1 MRRFVIYARV
11 GAGVMLIVC
20 WGLVDSP
27 LSGVAWLLALIA
39 LSAVRYRLA
48 PYKWLIAAETAI
60 CIGYAFLWL
69 PSLLGLWIPVI
80 GLLEIRWETE
90 EKELLLKAIEDRGE
104 RLKLQSSV
112 DAAARETQNAARLA
126 EMAERS
132 RIAQDIHDS
141 VGHEISG
148 ASIAL
153 QTAIRLYERNDERA
167 GELLE
172 QSAKRLEK
180 ASEHLREAVHNLKPS
195 RVVGVGT
202 LHDLCD
208 DFDFCEIRFETSGD
222 FSGVLHWRLLA
233 ANLKETLTNITRH
246 SEATLVT
253 VRLDANA
260 DYIRMQVSDNGQT
273 RQAAQGKA
281 AQGKT
286 EQGKTTQ
293 GKTAPGSQT
302 LLAAGKKSLSAG
314 QYPLADPALNI
325 GLGLT
330 GMRER
335 VRAAGGTLTISADN
349 GFTVV
354 TVLPRS

>member
-1 MRRFVIYARV
+1 MRHFAIYARV

-39 LSAVRYRLA
+39 ISAVRYRVA
-48 PYKWLIAAETAI
+48 PYKWLIAAETAV
-60 CIGYAFLWL
+60 CVGYAFIWL
-69 PSLLGLWIPVI
+69 PALLGLWLPVI
-80 GLLEIRWETE
+80 GLLEDRWEAM
-90 EKELLLKAIEDRGE
+90 EKELLLKASEDRGE

-112 DAAARETQNAARLA
+112 ETAARETQNAARLA

-132 RIAQDIHDS
+132 RIAQDIHDN

-153 QTAIRLYERNDERA
+153 QTAIKLYERNDERA
-167 GELLE
+167 KELLE
-172 QSAKRLEK
+172 QSAKRLET

-195 RVVGVGT
+195 RIIGADT
-202 LHDLCD
+202 LRESCD
-208 DFDFCEIRFETSGD
+208 DFDFCDIKFEASGD
-222 FSGVLHWRLLA
+222 FSGILHWYLLA
-233 ANLKETLTNITRH
+233 ANLKEALTNVTRH
-246 SEATLVT
+246 SNATLVT

-260 DYIRMQVSDNGQT
+260 DYIRMQVTDNGQT
-273 RQAAQGKA
+273 RQAEQIKA
-281 AQGKT
+281 AHAGENPPEGRIQ
-286 EQGKTTQ
+286 
-293 GKTAPGSQT
+293 P
-302 LLAAGKKSLSAG
+302 AA
-314 QYPLADPALNI
+314 

-335 VRAAGGTLTISADN
+335 VRAAGGTLTVSAEN

-354 TVLPRS
+354 TVLPRQ